1 MNVNPGKPVPQPN
14 RVVTKERLLGSES
27 RWRRHGE
34 PTPAASDGTVDDGV
48 FGPGS
53 LAWQV
58 LLHPAT
64 IVFQT
69 AAQAVL
75 QLTYKPIY
83 AGLRDWDPMSRKG
96 RAGQLTIFDVF
107 DRHQRNSGNR
117 LACVAS

>member
-1 MNVNPGKPVPQPN
+1 MNTKTSNVASQPN
-14 RVVTKERLLGSES
+14 KVVTHERLLGNEN

-34 PTPAASDGTVDDGV
+34 PTPAAADDAVDDGV

-53 LAWQV
+53 VAWDV

-75 QLTYKPIY
+75 QFTYKPIY
-83 AGLRDWDPMSRKG
+83 AGVRDWDPMSRKG
-96 RAGQLTIFDVF
+96 RAGQG
-107 DRHQRNSGNR
+107 S
-117 LACVAS
+117 